1 MAARGRLATK
11 AILLAVVLS
20 AAAGFLAWRLLR
32 PLNIFAV
39 SAAFERPLDTRGAPA
54 SLGSLQAAD
63 CGRCHDTAFREWQTT
78 MHSQAWT
85 DPYFQT
91 DWRFEGA
98 QQICRNC
105 HTPLDRQQENLV
117 LGFRDRDKW
126 DPILAPNSDFDPALQ
141 HEGVT
146 CAVCHLRDGVIL
158 GPYAD
163 ATAPHPVGKIE
174 DANEICVRCHVV
186 AGARWDTFYRF
197 PPCGTAAE
205 IAESEGRWPGRS
217 GEYLVGSVRELGCV
231 QCHMPLVER
240 PLVVGGKVRTSHRHL
255 WRGGHDPAMVAAA
268 LDISVSEVVA
278 GSTGV
283 RRFAL
288 SIANIG
294 TPHYLP
300 TGTPDRHL
308 TVQWHLFDAHGNL
321 LAERSD
327 TLERLVIWRPFIIDL
342 WDTRLR
348 RGQPRTYHFELP
360 VNKQPARLEV
370 VVRYHLLHESRRR
383 RIGYAS
389 ESPIDYPVFEK
400 VIALEAQPAAQRQ

>member
-1 MAARGRLATK
+1 MAARGQLANK
-11 AILLAVVLS
+11 AILLAVVVS

-32 PLNIFAV
+32 PMNIFVA
-39 SAAFERPLDTRGAPA
+39 SEAFERPLDTRGTPT
-54 SLGSLQAAD
+54 SLVGLQAAD
-63 CGRCHDTAFREWQTT
+63 CGRCHDSAFGEWQTT

-98 QQICRNC
+98 RQICRNC
-105 HTPLDRQQENLV
+105 HTPLDRQQENRV

-126 DPILAPNSDFDPALQ
+126 DPILAPNSDFDSALQ

-146 CAVCHLRDGVIL
+146 CAACHLRDGAIL

-163 ATAPHPVGKIE
+163 ATAPHPVKKIE

-186 AGARWDTFYRF
+186 AGARWDTFFRF

-205 IAESEGRWPGRS
+205 IAETQGRWPGRS
-217 GEYLVGSVRELGCV
+217 GEYTAGSVRELGCV

-240 PLVVGGKVRTSHRHL
+240 PLVAGGKVRTSHRHL
-255 WRGGHDPAMVAAA
+255 WRGGHDAAMVAGA

-278 GSTGV
+278 GSTGA
-283 RRFAL
+283 RNFAL
-288 SIANIG
+288 SITNVG

-308 TVQWHLFDAHGNL
+308 TVRWRLFDVQGNL
-321 LAERSD
+321 LAERSE
-327 TLERLVIWRPFIIDL
+327 TLERMVMWRPFIIDL

-348 RGQPRTYHFELP
+348 RGEARTYRFEFP
-360 VNKQPARLEV
+360 VKQQPARLEV
-370 VVRYHLLHESRRR
+370 AVRYHLLHESRRK
-383 RIGYAS
+383 RIGYAN
-389 ESPIDYPVFEK
+389 ELPIDYPVFEK
-400 VIALEAQPAAQRQ
+400 AVALGTPPTKSNE